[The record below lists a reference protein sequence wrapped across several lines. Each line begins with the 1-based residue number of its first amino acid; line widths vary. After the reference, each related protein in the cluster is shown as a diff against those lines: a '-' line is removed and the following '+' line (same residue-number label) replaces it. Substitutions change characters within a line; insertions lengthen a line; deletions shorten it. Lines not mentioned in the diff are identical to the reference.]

1 MQRKVDMEKLSSRIK
16 EKRSSFPHE
25 ILPEFPCRNL
35 LIEVTNACNHQ
46 CVFCANSK
54 MRRRRGFIEPEIVG
68 RVLEEAFAL
77 GTREVGFYAMGEPLL
92 DKNLARYVRLAKN
105 IGFDYTYMT
114 TNGVF
119 LDEGR
124 CRELVEA
131 GLDSIKFSI
140 NAGTRESYRKVHGR
154 DDFDLVIQNV
164 RQAAEYRAKTRAK
177 VRLYVSSVRT
187 RLSADDSDALRA
199 AVGPYVDEVVFYPV
213 YNQGGMMHEVNDSL
227 MVSEPPKLKP
237 PCPLPFN
244 SLTVTCEGFVTACCV
259 DFEANLVVAD
269 LHKTTL
275 AEAWSSSQF
284 KKLRQMHLQGDLGH
298 TMCHNCL
305 CNVDDAIEPLYAQ
318 GKDSK

>member
-114 TNGVF
+114 TNGV
-119 LDEGR
+119 LLNEER

-154 DDFDLVIQNV
+154 DDFDLVIQNM
-164 RQAAEYRAKTRAK
+164 RHAAEYRAKTRAK
-177 VRLYVSSVRT
+177 IRLYVSSVRT
-187 RLSADDSDALRA
+187 SLSAGDSDALRA
-199 AVGPYVDEVVFYPV
+199 AVEPYVDEVVFYPV
-213 YNQGGMMHEVNDSL
+213 YNQGGMMYEVNNGL
-227 MVSEPPKLKP
+227 MVSEPPDLKP

-269 LHKTTL
+269 LHSSSL
-275 AEAWSSSQF
+275 AEAWASPLF
-284 KKLRQMHLQGDLGH
+284 KKLRQMHLRGDLGK

-305 CNVDDAIEPLYAQ
+305 CNVDGEIEPLHM
-318 GKDSK
+318 